1 MRVRVTRRI
10 LDIKERRFDLYRG
23 DFLDGRSLRLA
34 VGGRLQRMVEQFHP
48 AIKVVRETSDI
59 VDAFSLL
66 IYVPANTSTRTVW
79 REY

>member
-1 MRVRVTRRI
+1 
-10 LDIKERRFDLYRG
+10 
-23 DFLDGRSLRLA
+23 
-34 VGGRLQRMVEQFHP
+34 MVEQFHP

>member
-10 LDIKERRFDLYRG
+10 PDIKELKFDLYCG
-23 DFLDGRSLRLA
+23 DFLDVRSLRLA
-34 VGGRLQRMVEQFHP
+34 VGGRLQRVVEKFHP

-66 IYVPANTSTRTVW
+66 IYVPANTSTRTDW